1 MKRIWM
7 ILSTIAVANILAMGG
22 LVGWLKMTDR
32 LNRDRF
38 EAVKAIFKTTL
49 AQDVQGLAAEKA
61 AMETAKQAAAAD
73 AKAAIPP
80 STASDIIAEKQ
91 LTEEHGLHVLLRQQQ
106 ELTNLRNALMNQL
119 ADLERRE
126 QELATA
132 KAAFELERKRIADTE
147 GTAQFKAALATIESQ
162 KPKDAK
168 SMLRALMDSGQAE
181 QAVAYL
187 ARMDESKRS
196 KVVAEFVKDDPQ
208 LAASLLEKLRTRGT
222 SVPTEPSGKAM
233 ASNDADTSQPAPTR
247 K

>member
-7 ILSTIAVANILAMGG
+7 ILSTIAIANILAMGG

-38 EAVKAIFKTTL
+38 EAVKAIFKTTV
-49 AQDVQGLAAEKA
+49 AQDAQGIAAEQA
-61 AMETAKQAAAAD
+61 AVETAKQTAAAE
-73 AKAAIPP
+73 AKAAVPP
-80 STASDIIAEKQ
+80 STAADIIAEKQ
-91 LTEEHGLHVLLRQQQ
+91 LSEEHGLHVLLRQQQ

-126 QELATA
+126 RELATA
-132 KAAFELERKRIADTE
+132 KSALEAERQRIADTE
-147 GTAQFKAALATIESQ
+147 GTAQFKAALATVESQ

-168 SMLRALMDSGQAE
+168 AMLRALMDTSQSD

-196 KVVAEFVKDDPQ
+196 KVMAEFVKDDPQ

-222 SVPTEPSGKAM
+222 SVPSDAPGKAM
-233 ASNDADTSQPAPTR
+233 ASNDADSAPPDPDR

>member
-7 ILSTIAVANILAMGG
+7 IFSTLAIANILAMGG
-22 LVGWLKMTDR
+22 LVAWLKISDR

-38 EAVKAIFKTTL
+38 EAVKSIFKTTL
-49 AQDVQGLAAEKA
+49 AQEAQGIAAEKVA
-61 AMETAKQAAAAD
+61 QETAKATAAAE
-73 AKAAIPP
+73 AKAAVPP
-80 STASDIIAEKQ
+80 STAAEIIADKQ

-126 QELATA
+126 QELAAA
-132 KAAFELERKRIADTE
+132 KSAFELERQRIADTE

-168 SMLRALMDSGQAE
+168 AMLRALMDSAQTD

-208 LAASLLEKLRTRGT
+208 MAATLLEKLRTRGT
-222 SVPTEPSGKAM
+222 SVPTEAAGKAM
-233 ASNDADTSQPAPTR
+233 ASNDADPAQPDSGR
-247 K
+247 R

>member
-7 ILSTIAVANILAMGG
+7 IISTLAIANILAMGG

-38 EAVKAIFKTTL
+38 EAVKAIFKTTV
-49 AQDVQGLAAEKA
+49 AQDAQGVAAQKA
-61 AMETAKQAAAAD
+61 AIETAKQAAAEE
-73 AKAAIPP
+73 AKAGIPP
-80 STASDIIAEKQ
+80 ITAAEIIAEKQ
-91 LTEEHGLHVLLRQQQ
+91 LSEEQGLHVLLRQQQ

-126 QELATA
+126 RELSTA
-132 KAAFELERKRIADTE
+132 KTAFEVERQRIADTE
-147 GTAQFKAALATIESQ
+147 GTAQFKAALTTIESQ
-162 KPKDAK
+162 KPKDGKA
-168 SMLRALMDSGQAE
+168 MLRALMDTSQSD

-196 KVVAEFVKDDPQ
+196 KVMAEFVKDDPQ

-222 SVPTEPSGKAM
+222 SVPTDAPGKAM
-233 ASNDADTSQPAPTR
+233 ASNDADSAPSDPGR